1 VADYTD
7 HHARAGKLGGMTRA
21 LRKTN
26 EEGRK
31 EAARRGRMAR
41 FEAQVPDSVTDPV
54 ERARL
59 VDLAMRLHMTRMAQA
74 SAQKRAKPARVAKKR
89 AA

>member
-1 VADYTD
+1 MANYAN
-7 HHARAGKLGGMTRA
+7 HHKQAGKLGGQTRA

-31 EAARRGRMAR
+31 AAAAKGRMAR
-41 FEAQVPDSVTDPV
+41 FFAQVPDDVTDPV

-59 VDLAMRLHMTRMAQA
+59 ADLAQRLYMSRLAMK
-74 SAQKRAKPARVAKKR
+74 SAQKRAKPTKVTRR